1 MKLENQRLPSINSI
15 KSIATAS
22 VLPKQEA
29 DAEVLDQS
37 GTRDSISKLQSLT
50 QESAPS
56 IIENSTPN
64 LHLASR

>member
-15 KSIATAS
+15 KSIVTAS
-22 VLPKQEA
+22 ALPRL
-29 DAEVLDQS
+29 EVDVEDQS
-37 GTRDSISKLQSLT
+37 GTRDSISKLQGPT

-56 IIENSTPN
+56 MIGSSSPN